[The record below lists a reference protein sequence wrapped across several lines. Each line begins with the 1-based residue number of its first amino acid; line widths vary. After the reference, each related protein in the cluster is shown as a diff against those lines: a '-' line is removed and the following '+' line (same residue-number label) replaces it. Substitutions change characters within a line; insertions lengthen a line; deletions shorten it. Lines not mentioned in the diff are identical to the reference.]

1 MAYGDLPRRAASDKV
16 LHNKAF
22 KIAKNPKYD
31 GYIHGVPSMVY
42 KCFDNKFSSG
52 ALTPADK
59 SAFKSEVK
67 SNQHPSELGCVAK
80 VLTIYNNQLE
90 HYTSQL
96 LENLKNEKYTHVL
109 KIVLGF

>member
-42 KCFDNKFSSG
+42 KCFDNKFFSG

-67 SNQHPSELGCVAK
+67 SNQHPSELGCEAK
-80 VLTIYNNQLE
+80 VLTIYNN
-90 HYTSQL
+90 
-96 LENLKNEKYTHVL
+96 
-109 KIVLGF
+109 